1 MHVRITRWRIANGGG
16 GGGGGQLNLIMKMVI
31 SQDLNKWLMEH

>member
-1 MHVRITRWRIANGGG
+1 MHVRITGWRIANVFG

-31 SQDLNKWLMEH
+31 SLDLNKWLMEH